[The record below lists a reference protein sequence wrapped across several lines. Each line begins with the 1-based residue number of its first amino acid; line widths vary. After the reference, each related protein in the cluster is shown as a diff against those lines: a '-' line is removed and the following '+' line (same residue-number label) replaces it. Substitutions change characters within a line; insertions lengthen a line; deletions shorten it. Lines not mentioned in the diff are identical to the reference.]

1 MSAITR
7 GIVLG
12 QDGDELIIQATDAE
26 VARFGKGSAVAVAQA
41 AKKAKKG
48 LLTLN
53 DFAWAMNGTLYDE
66 QGRPVCIVR
75 RFEVDQAVD
84 YIDATNLANTNATY
98 VNGLSDVHY
107 RIEAEGPV

>member
-41 AKKAKKG
+41 AKGKARHG
-48 LLTLN
+48 EFTVEH
-53 DFAWAMNGTLYDE
+53 FEWATNGILYDSA
-66 QGRPVCIVR
+66 GRPVCMVKN
-75 RFEVDQAVD
+75 FQVEQVVDQIEVMTFAQPEFR
-84 YIDATNLANTNATY
+84 Y
-98 VNGLSDVHY
+98 H
-107 RIEAEGPV
+107 IEAEGPV